1 MNINNIGI
9 NTGIKNNYECLT
21 QNTKDDIGTKS
32 LDTDKYNL
40 NENKVSF
47 LEPEKAKQKKHYDNY
62 IKHFDSIS
70 NDYTREIFSS
80 HSRVSDSILSPSDAI
95 LKLEDVYNIAKED
108 IMKNL
113 KGEKQKE
120 RLEQLDKA
128 YKENSQN
135 IVNRFAS
142 FTNHVIS
149 GEMLFEKMRT
159 MISEKAMFSDRL
171 SKESQNMLKESY
183 KRFDGIKNDLNIL
196 KEAVLN
202 LHNKDN
208 ALTDILKLTN
218 QITKGMNENLSK
230 TYKIELKNKD
240 EINKLNLEKAKLYD
254 YDYKNMT
261 DEEKYQQLAKNKK
274 KIESINK
281 KIDKLLENEIR

>member
-1 MNINNIGI
+1 MNIDLVGMNTTSKN
-9 NTGIKNNYECLT
+9 NTGTLIVKSDRSAIVKDANVAKKENLSINKSSLTNPIKRDENSLLIEKL
-21 QNTKDDIGTKS
+21 DIVGGDYRNDMISSKS
-32 LDTDKYNL
+32 RASDGIL
-40 NENKVSF
+40 N
-47 LEPEKAKQKKHYDNY
+47 
-62 IKHFDSIS
+62 
-70 NDYTREIFSS
+70 
-80 HSRVSDSILSPSDAI
+80 PSESM
-95 LKLEDVYNIAKED
+95 LKLEDAYNIAKEN
-108 IMKNL
+108 IIKSL
-113 KGEKQKE
+113 SGEEQEKKLAE
-120 RLEQLDKA
+120 LEKA
-128 YKENSQN
+128 YKDNSSKIIN
-135 IVNRFAS
+135 SFSS
-142 FTNHVIS
+142 FTEIMI
-149 GEMLFEKMRT
+149 GQEKLFEKMRT

-183 KRFDGIKNDLNIL
+183 KRFDGIKNSLNIL
-196 KEAVLN
+196 KETVLD

-261 DEEKYQQLAKNKK
+261 DEEKYQELAKNKK

-281 KIDKLLENEIR
+281 KLDKLLENEIR